1 MTSDISQMI
10 IAIPSDGALYESTL
24 KFLDVCGLRV
34 NRENSRRYTA
44 TIPVMGGVSIL
55 FQRGAD
61 ITGKVEDANAD
72 VGILGYDRF
81 LEIRREDGSTKL
93 LIENLGFGSC
103 LLAIGVPDSWIDV
116 SSFADLA
123 DVSAEFRAKG
133 ETIRIATKFPRLVE
147 IFLLKNGVSHFSLVE
162 SSGTLEV
169 APEMGFADIIV
180 DITATGTTMRENNL
194 KLIHGG
200 TVIESEACLIG
211 NSESLLRPGIQKLAD
226 DFVSKINKYMDSRQY
241 KK

>member
-1 MTSDISQMI
+1 MTSETAPI
-10 IAIPSDGALYESTL
+10 IVAIPSDGALYESTL
-24 KFLDVCGLRV
+24 KFLDSCGLKV
-34 NRENSRRYTA
+34 TRENSRRYTA
-44 TIPVMGGVSIL
+44 TIPFMSGVSVL

-61 ITGKVEDANAD
+61 ITGKVEDGNAD
-72 VGILGYDRF
+72 LGILGHDRF
-81 LEIRREDGSTKL
+81 LEIRREDGPAASI
-93 LIENLGFGSC
+93 IENLGFGSC

-116 SSFADLA
+116 SSVADLA
-123 DVSAEFRAKG
+123 DVSGEFRAKG

-147 IFLLKNGVSHFSLVE
+147 RFLLKNGVSHFSLVE

-180 DITATGTTMRENNL
+180 DITATGTTMRENHL

-211 NSESLLRPGIQKLAD
+211 NTESLLRPETHSIIE
-226 DFVSKINKYMDSRQY
+226 DFVSTIKAYMVSNQY
-241 KK
+241 QK